1 MVVWCRDDCIKEANK
16 QLEDKSVYK
25 DINFEE
31 TNLSNLVDKSNRIF
45 KSFGTRKFST
55 EKEHRGNFSIK
66 NKLEEQPSSKILT
79 NDLVKLAEF
88 ALKKIFFE
96 FHNDADTQHCYWE

>member
-1 MVVWCRDDCIKEANK
+1 MILSIPPNTSKEEWEGLRWLADDKSIVVKQADKGSCVVVWCRDDCIKEANK

-31 TNLSNLVDKSNRIF
+31 TNLSNLVDRIF

-55 EKEHRGNFSIK
+55 EKEHKEGIFA
-66 NKLEEQPSSKILT
+66 SKT
-79 NDLVKLAEF
+79 N
-88 ALKKIFFE
+88 
-96 FHNDADTQHCYWE
+96 